1 MVILPVIWEILYN
14 EAQWNKIIKFA
25 DKQKGKHHSVLWP
38 LFRIIM
44 GAAMQNSIMNENQ
57 TAFLHYGYEIMYIHV
72 IRNKKKMF
80 EKWISFIISWLVFVI
95 IQYYLWC

>member
-1 MVILPVIWEILYN
+1 MT
-14 EAQWNKIIKFA
+14 
-25 DKQKGKHHSVLWP
+25 

-44 GAAMQNSIMNENQ
+44 GAYMQNSIMNENQ

-80 EKWISFIISWLVFVI
+80 EY
-95 IQYYLWC
+95 Q